1 MLDNLFISARSYSTD
16 MYLRNMIRSDGA
28 QRSVVMPI
36 KVYYRNQTKKVF
48 IVSEKAKAYSSETIN
63 LLKDKRFH
71 ISAENYLQNFL
82 LFQKNILKFIS
93 KILTNITSVK

>member
-1 MLDNLFISARSYSTD
+1 
-16 MYLRNMIRSDGA
+16 MYLRNMIRSDGS

-48 IVSEKAKAYSSETIN
+48 IGSEKAKAYSSETIN

-82 LFQKNILKFIS
+82 LFQENILKFIS
-93 KILTNITSVK
+93 KILTKITSVK